1 MTLEVLYSKQG
12 AKNENEN
19 LKKTNIKK
27 QTQAKLD
34 VVTERDV
41 INVMIVLSLNRLKQN
56 KSS

>member
-34 VVTERDV
+34 VLTERDV
-41 INVMIVLSLNRLKQN
+41 LNVMIVLSLNRLKQN

>member
-34 VVTERDV
+34 LVSERDV